1 MSEEPISEC
10 GTPEQAQS
18 GPAREEA
25 QGPQPFQIIAPPQS
39 LARAIM
45 PGKSSRLD
53 PAAISRAENALA
65 DLNECFDDWLDE
77 DILALS
83 EALLNIHETGVTEA
97 SLAGLYRYAH
107 TIRGDAM
114 TFGFPFVSEAAA
126 SLCIYLE
133 ACKVVGDPPIDIVEK
148 FVEAILAIARNRR
161 EGNNV
166 QVAEILVEALRVL
179 ASDRQGRAERLEAAA
194 TA

>member
-1 MSEEPISEC
+1 MSEEVVSERD
-10 GTPEQAQS
+10 TPDETPRDTA
-18 GPAREEA
+18 PEET

-65 DLNECFDDWLDE
+65 DLNERFDDWLDE

-83 EALLNIHETGVTEA
+83 EALLNVREAGIDEA

-126 SLCIYLE
+126 SFCTYLE
-133 ACKVVGDPPIDIVEK
+133 ACKIVGDPTIDIIEK
-148 FVEAILAIARNRR
+148 FVEAIQAIARNRR

-179 ASDRQGRAERLEAAA
+179 ASDRQHRAERSEASASA
-194 TA
+194 